1 MAEQDSSTKKVAAW
15 TATVGTLSTLADGT
29 LRGVLDFEPA
39 ALGEVASHLGAP
51 GTVIAL
57 SPVNGLYSIVGISRG
72 IRKTLTDG
80 TVRVLYDVDQSDRWR
95 AWPLLGMP
103 RETIVVAVLRD
114 TSQRFSGSS
123 PYGDYAQ
130 ALWRSRFLLR
140 PRVWMALGGL
150 PRYQEFIQKRP
161 CAQPGTSHVGETSV
175 VTLQGNPYW
184 SLPLCVTHKAY
195 GPHPHRWP
203 GGAAQAKRL
212 LEMHW
217 GEWAHHALVEA
228 LGQSRLRDTPP
239 NLIWAWAEHHGLAE
253 FLPPV
258 PAESPVAE
266 DTASQNFIF

>member
-1 MAEQDSSTKKVAAW
+1 MTEHDTTPEPAAW
-15 TATVGTLSTLADGT
+15 TALVGPLSTLADGT

-39 ALGEVASHLGAP
+39 FLSEVAAHLGVP

-80 TVRVLYDVDQSDRWR
+80 TVRVLYDVDHTDRWR

-114 TSQRFSGSS
+114 STQRFSGSS

-140 PRVWMALGGL
+140 PRVWLALGGL
-150 PRYQEFIQKRP
+150 PRYQEFIQKRA
-161 CAQPGTSHVGETSV
+161 CAQPGTSHRGEVSL
-175 VTLQGNPYW
+175 VTLQENPYW
-184 SLPLCVTHKAY
+184 CLPLCATHKAY
-195 GPHPHRWP
+195 GPNPNRWP

-217 GEWAHHALVEA
+217 GEWAHHALVET
-228 LGQSRLRDTPP
+228 LGQSRLRETPP
-239 NLIWAWAEHHGLAE
+239 SLIQSWADRHGLAE
-253 FLPPV
+253 FLPPC
-258 PAESPVAE
+258 PPEEIAGE
-266 DTASQNFIF
+266 DLASQDMIF